1 MGWLI
6 RKRKRNAKRKNVQT
20 GKGVNVFVMANR
32 LCTVIESRY
41 KIGGIK
47 PSLFVKKL
55 LYIFLV
61 LMSFN
66 TGNSYSWE
74 KVPVPDSVDKKTKS
88 PWNFS
93 EDFENQ
99 EEGKLKVAN
108 PNPSSSNSPSGGGT
122 EKSFNQIFRIFD
134 KGAGSKPYRIEKDP
148 DGNKYLE
155 VTVKHGWNNDPL
167 KEGSGKETERAIFQ
181 TKQRRTLNKE
191 IWIGFKTRLPE
202 DFKHTTDGRVTFF
215 EFKNRHVSM
224 RTHPLVRISFD
235 DAGKTLKI
243 TGSTSGNGFNRRSKE
258 DNIKHRIN
266 IKYKKNGSN
275 WFVSNEKTRGEKKI
289 KNNFK
294 LTPNKTFSVTQ
305 LGEWSTY
312 KIGIY
317 NTKDDDG
324 FVKVFKDNKLIF
336 DYKGITSDWKGKYT
350 GTNVRIGVY
359 RASGKQIGIKY
370 PDQIIHFDDF
380 IIVSDQKTLDQ
391 LIRKNE
397 NPND

>member
-1 MGWLI
+1 
-6 RKRKRNAKRKNVQT
+6 
-20 GKGVNVFVMANR
+20 MANR
-32 LCTVIESRY
+32 LGTVIESRY
-41 KIGGIK
+41 KIGEIK
-47 PSLFVKKL
+47 SSFFVKKL

-61 LMSFN
+61 LMCFA

-74 KVPVPDSVDKKTKS
+74 KVLVPDYVDKKTKS

-108 PNPSSSNSPSGGGT
+108 PNPSSSNPPSGGGI
-122 EKSFNQIFRIFD
+122 EKSFNQIFRLYD
-134 KGAGSKPYRIEKDP
+134 KGAGLKPYTVKKDL

-155 VTVKHGWNNDPL
+155 VTVKHRWNNDPL
-167 KEGSGKETERAIFQ
+167 KEGTGKETERAIFE
-181 TKQRRTLNKE
+181 TKQRSTLNKE
-191 IWIGFKTRLPE
+191 IWIGFKTRLPK
-202 DFKHTTDGRVTFF
+202 DFKHTDGRVTFF
-215 EFKNRHVSM
+215 EFKNRLVSI

-243 TGSTSGNGFNRRSKE
+243 TGNTAGTGFNRRSKE

-275 WFVSNEKTRGEKKI
+275 WFVCNEKTRGEKKI

-317 NTKDDDG
+317 NTNDDDG

-359 RASGKQIGIKY
+359 RDSGKQIGIEY
-370 PDQIIHFDDF
+370 PDQSIHFDDF
-380 IIVSDQKTLDQ
+380 IVVSDQKTLDQ

-397 NPND
+397 KPND

>member
-32 LCTVIESRY
+32 LFMVIESRY
-41 KIGGIK
+41 KIGEIK
-47 PSLFVKKL
+47 SSFFVKKL

-61 LMSFN
+61 LICFA

-74 KVPVPDSVDKKTKS
+74 KVLVPDYVDKKTKS

-108 PNPSSSNSPSGGGT
+108 P
-122 EKSFNQIFRIFD
+122 KSFNQIFRIFD
-134 KGAGSKPYRIEKDP
+134 KGAGLKPFRIKKDL

-167 KEGSGKETERAIFQ
+167 KEGSGKETERAIFE
-181 TKQRRTLNKE
+181 TKQRSTLNKE

-243 TGSTSGNGFNRRSKE
+243 TGSTSGSGFNRRSKE

-275 WFVSNEKTRGEKKI
+275 WFVRNEKTRGEKKI

>member
-1 MGWLI
+1 MC
-6 RKRKRNAKRKNVQT
+6 
-20 GKGVNVFVMANR
+20 F
-32 LCTVIESRY
+32 
-41 KIGGIK
+41 
-47 PSLFVKKL
+47 P
-55 LYIFLV
+55 
-61 LMSFN
+61 
-66 TGNSYSWE
+66 TGNTYSWE
-74 KVPVPDSVDKKTKS
+74 KVLVPDYVDKKTKS

-108 PNPSSSNSPSGGGT
+108 PKPSSSNPPSGGGK
-122 EKSFNQIFRIFD
+122 EKSFNQIFRLYD
-134 KGAGSKPYRIEKDP
+134 RGAGSKPYRIEKDP

-167 KEGSGKETERAIFQ
+167 KEGSGKETERAIFE

-215 EFKNRHVSM
+215 EFKNRLVSM
-224 RTHPLVRISFD
+224 KTAPLVRISFD

-243 TGSTSGNGFNRRSKE
+243 IGSTSGNGFNRRSKE

-275 WFVSNEKTRGEKKI
+275 WFVRNEKTRGEKKI

-336 DYKGITSDWKGKYT
+336 DYKGITSDWKEKST

-359 RASGKQIGIKY
+359 RDSGKQIGIEY
-370 PDQIIHFDDF
+370 PDQSIHFDDF
-380 IIVSDQKTLDQ
+380 IIVSDEKTLDQ
-391 LIRKNE
+391 LIEKSIKRI
-397 NPND
+397 

>member
-1 MGWLI
+1 
-6 RKRKRNAKRKNVQT
+6 
-20 GKGVNVFVMANR
+20 MANR
-32 LCTVIESRY
+32 LFTVIESRY
-41 KIGGIK
+41 KIGEIK
-47 PSLFVKKL
+47 SSFFVKKL

-61 LMSFN
+61 LICFA

-74 KVPVPDSVDKKTKS
+74 KVLVPDYVDKKTKS

-108 PNPSSSNSPSGGGT
+108 P
-122 EKSFNQIFRIFD
+122 KSFNQIFRIFD
-134 KGAGSKPYRIEKDP
+134 KGAGLKPFRIKKDL

-167 KEGSGKETERAIFQ
+167 KEGSGKETERAIFE
-181 TKQRRTLNKE
+181 TKQRSTLNKE

-317 NTKDDDG
+317 NTNDDDG

-359 RASGKQIGIKY
+359 RASGKQIGIEY

-397 NPND
+397 KPND

>member
-1 MGWLI
+1 LGWLI
-6 RKRKRNAKRKNVQT
+6 RKRKRNVKRKNVQT

-32 LCTVIESRY
+32 LGTVIESRY
-41 KIGGIK
+41 KIGEIK

-61 LMSFN
+61 LMSFT
-66 TGNSYSWE
+66 TGNSYSLE

-122 EKSFNQIFRIFD
+122 EKSFNQIFRIYD
-134 KGAGSKPYRIEKDP
+134 KGAGLKPFRIKKDL

-167 KEGSGKETERAIFQ
+167 KEGSGKETERAIFE
-181 TKQRRTLNKE
+181 TKQRSTLNKE
-191 IWIGFKTRLPE
+191 IWIGFKTRLPK
-202 DFKHTTDGRVTFF
+202 DFKHTDGRVTFF
-215 EFKNRHVSM
+215 EFKNRHVYM

-235 DAGKTLKI
+235 DTGKTLKI
-243 TGSTSGNGFNRRSKE
+243 AGNTAGTGFNRRNKE
-258 DNIKHRIN
+258 DNIKHRID
-266 IKYKKNGSN
+266 IKYKKNDSN
-275 WFVSNEKTRGEKKI
+275 WFVRNEKTRGEKKI
-289 KNNFK
+289 RNNFK

-324 FVKVFKDNKLIF
+324 FVKVFKDKKLIF

-359 RASGKQIGIKY
+359 RHSGKQIGIEY
-370 PDQIIHFDDF
+370 PDQSIHFDDF
-380 IIVSDQKTLDQ
+380 IVVSDQKTLDQ

>member
-32 LCTVIESRY
+32 LGTVIESRY
-41 KIGGIK
+41 KIGEIK

-61 LMSFN
+61 LMSFT
-66 TGNSYSWE
+66 TGNSYSWQ

-99 EEGKLKVAN
+99 EEGKLKLN
-108 PNPSSSNSPSGGGT
+108 KFTIN
-122 EKSFNQIFRIFD
+122 D
-134 KGAGSKPYRIEKDP
+134 KGAGLKPFRIKKDL

-167 KEGSGKETERAIFQ
+167 KEGSGKETERAIFE
-181 TKQRRTLNKE
+181 TKQRSTLNKE
-191 IWIGFKTRLPE
+191 IWIGFKTRLPK
-202 DFKHTTDGRVTFF
+202 DFKHTDGRVTFF
-215 EFKNRHVSM
+215 EFKNRHVYM

-235 DAGKTLKI
+235 DTGKTLKI
-243 TGSTSGNGFNRRSKE
+243 AGNTAGTGFNRRNKE

-266 IKYKKNGSN
+266 IKYKKNDSN
-275 WFVSNEKTRGEKKI
+275 WFVRNEKTRGEKKI

-324 FVKVFKDNKLIF
+324 FVKVFKDKKLIF

-359 RASGKQIGIKY
+359 RHSGKQIGIEY
-370 PDQIIHFDDF
+370 PDQSIHFDDF
-380 IIVSDQKTLDQ
+380 IVVSDEKTLDQ
-391 LIRKNE
+391 LIRKNKKT
-397 NPND
+397 

>member
-6 RKRKRNAKRKNVQT
+6 RKRNAKRKNVQT

-32 LCTVIESRY
+32 LGTVIESRY
-41 KIGGIK
+41 KIGEIK

-61 LMSFN
+61 LMSFT

-134 KGAGSKPYRIEKDP
+134 KGAGLKPYTVKKDL

-167 KEGSGKETERAIFQ
+167 KEGTGKETERAIFQ
-181 TKQRRTLNKE
+181 TKQRRTLDKE

-275 WFVSNEKTRGEKKI
+275 WFVRNEKTRGEKKI

-380 IIVSDQKTLDQ
+380 IIVSDEKTLDQ